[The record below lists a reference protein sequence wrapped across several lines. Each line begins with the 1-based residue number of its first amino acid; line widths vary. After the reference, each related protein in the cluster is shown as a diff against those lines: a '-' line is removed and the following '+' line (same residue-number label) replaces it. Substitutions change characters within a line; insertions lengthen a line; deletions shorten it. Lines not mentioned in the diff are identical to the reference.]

1 MADPKQYTFPALAAG
16 HTLSAEMAED
26 VTVIEVTFTRKDTNV
41 VSGTYQINGGS
52 SQNITWN
59 TGISVN
65 VGDTLSFS
73 GTAARGYKMNGYK
86 VIGTES
92 QEIIEEHTGVSSGSY
107 TTDTNDIEIE
117 LDVIAETAR
126 NISFS
131 RDSNVRVSTVK
142 YGINAAATTSASWN
156 NAITVYDGDTVSFIG
171 TATSGSNITGYEIRD
186 YNTSQV
192 ISTGTGASGSVEIN
206 GRDIQVKFI
215 SVTPRTVTFKK
226 DSGIIDGTYSINGT
240 PHTITFNTPISCVAG
255 DEFTF
260 SAVAQTGKVVVG
272 YTIKNSTTQSAITE
286 GSGASGSYTVSAANV
301 DITFSSGYQITVTQP
316 SHGTI
321 TPDTSAYAPGSTPT
335 FTVTPDSGYHVSKI
349 KVDGQE
355 VQPDS

>member
-1 MADPKQYTFPALAAG
+1 MVEKTYTFPALAAG
-16 HTLSAEMAED
+16 HTLTAEMAED

-52 SQNITWN
+52 SQNISWN

-65 VGDTLSFS
+65 VGDTISFS
-73 GTAARGYKMNGYK
+73 GTAARGYKMNGYT
-86 VIGTES
+86 IISTES
-92 QEIIEEHTGVSSGSY
+92 QEIIETHTGVSSGSY

-117 LDVIAETAR
+117 LDVIAETVR
-126 NISFS
+126 HISFS
-131 RDSNVRVSTVK
+131 RDSSVRVSTVK
-142 YGINAAATTSASWN
+142 YGVNTTASTSVSWN
-156 NAITVYDGDTVSFIG
+156 TAVNVYDGDTVSFIG
-171 TATSGSNITGYEIRD
+171 TANTGSNITGYEVKD
-186 YNTSQV
+186 YDTHET

-206 GRDIQVKFI
+206 GKNIVINFL

-226 DSGIIDGTYSINGT
+226 DSGIISGTYNLNGA
-240 PHTITFNTPISCVAG
+240 PHTITFDTPISCVVG

-260 SAVAQTGKVVVG
+260 SAIAQTGKVVVG
-272 YTIKNSTTQSAITE
+272 YTVKNSTTQSLITE

-316 SHGTI
+316 THGTI
-321 TPDTSAYAPGSTPT
+321 TPGTSSYVDGSTPT
-335 FTVTPDSGYHVSKI
+335 FTVTPDTGYHVEHI
-349 KVDGQE
+349 YVDGSE